1 MVKLKNKNLMI
12 LIEDLLDNY
21 DFEFQKDISIE
32 NDLGITGEDG
42 FDFIKEYS
50 KVFKVDIS
58 EFVFSDFFQPEPSLF
73 VKYREVKP
81 LTLGDLAIGI
91 IEGVLK

>member
-12 LIEDLLDNY
+12 LIEDLLGNY
-21 DFEFQKDISIE
+21 EFELQTTISIE

-42 FDFIKEYS
+42 VDFIKEYS

-73 VKYREVKP
+73 VKYREVKL
-81 LTLGDLAIGI
+81 LTLGDLEIGI
-91 IEGVLK
+91 VEGFLK